1 MAKLFSSQDPAHV
14 HAIVGVA
21 CLVHIIGR
29 IAGTLLFSWENMGF
43 NGSVY
48 NLACI
53 VLHVGPNVTSFL
65 FRNVPQRKPLAT
77 SATAMAIWKEY
88 RWHSLIFAIRS
99 WCCLL
104 LSWIEQ
110 YNGPTQYA
118 KVLRCVIVLLALYFA
133 KYASAHNP
141 QETTSIRGAYN
152 SPGLRFFLSGAQFM
166 ATSDILLGGA
176 DTCFTNFVALAVI
189 QLNAFNMTLQK
200 KKIVH
205 PLAAKVVYVLLLA
218 GFAASNAFNLSIAY
232 ILRVHLLAFI
242 AMRLRFSNVDR
253 CTTWCGAYLLNSAVI
268 FAGTRAVSSGAFSA
282 FSSYFDLY
290 F

>member
-1 MAKLFSSQDPAHV
+1 MPKLFSSHDPVHI
-14 HAIVGVA
+14 HAIVGFA

-29 IAGTLLFSWENMGF
+29 VAGTLLFSWQNMGF
-43 NGSVY
+43 NGSAY

-53 VLHVGPNVTSFL
+53 VLHAGPNITSFL

-77 SATAMAIWKEY
+77 SSTAMAIWKEY

-110 YNGPTQYA
+110 NNGPMQYA
-118 KVLRCVIVLLALYFA
+118 KVLRCGVVLLALYFA

-141 QETTSIRGAYN
+141 QETTTIRGAFN
-152 SPGLRFFLSGAQFM
+152 SPGLRVFLIGAQFM

-176 DTCFTNFVALAVI
+176 DTSFTNFVALSVI

-200 KKIVH
+200 KKLVH
-205 PLAAKVVYVLLLA
+205 ALAAKAIYVLLLA
-218 GFAASNAFNLSIAY
+218 GFAASNAFSLSTSY

-242 AMRLRFSNVDR
+242 AMRLRFWDVDR
-253 CTTWCGAYLLNSAVI
+253 CTTWCGAYLLNSALL
-268 FAGTRAVSSGAFSA
+268 FAGTRAASSGALSAISSHFS
-282 FSSYFDLY
+282 FSF
-290 F
+290 